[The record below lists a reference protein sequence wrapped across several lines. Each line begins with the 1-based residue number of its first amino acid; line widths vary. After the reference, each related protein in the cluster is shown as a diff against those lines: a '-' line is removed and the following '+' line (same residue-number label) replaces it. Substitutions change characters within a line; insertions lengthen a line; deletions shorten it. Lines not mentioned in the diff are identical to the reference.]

1 MTGCRHELGCIGDDF
16 SRNCSAILEKSAADE
31 QSKQLVEEI
40 CAANTS
46 ALNELAKSIS
56 DALHRGSKII
66 RFAKAISLR

>member
-1 MTGCRHELGCIGDDF
+1 MDYNIYDKLQAELGCIGDEF

-40 CAANTS
+40 CAANVS

-56 DALHRGSKII
+56 VALIAA
-66 RFAKAISLR
+66 AK

>member
-1 MTGCRHELGCIGDDF
+1 MDYKIYDRLQAEVGCIGDEF
-16 SRNCSAILEKSAADE
+16 SRNCSVILEKSTADE

-56 DALHRGSKII
+56 DALI
-66 RFAKAISLR
+66 AAAN